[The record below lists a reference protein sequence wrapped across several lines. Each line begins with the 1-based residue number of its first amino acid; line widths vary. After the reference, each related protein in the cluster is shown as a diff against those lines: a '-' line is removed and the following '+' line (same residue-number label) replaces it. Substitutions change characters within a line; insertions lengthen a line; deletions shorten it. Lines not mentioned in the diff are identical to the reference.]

1 MIYNLLGN
9 TGLAVSKLSF
19 GASSLGGVFHTID
32 EQMAVEAVH
41 TALNLGINY
50 IDVAPAYGATRAE
63 TVLGRA
69 LRGIP
74 RNRFFLSTKVG
85 KSTAPGGYGTD
96 SFNYSDAA
104 IRRSLDESSARIGV
118 NYFDIVHLHD
128 IEYNHSEHTEWA
140 LEEGI
145 QTLQA
150 LKREGRI
157 GAVGMGMYPVELW
170 ERVIKEGVIEVGLTH
185 NIYCLNDNR
194 LLTLLPLA
202 NAKGIGLINA
212 SPFAAGL
219 LTNRGAP
226 GWHPATPAQRAIF
239 ANAALH
245 CSSKGSDIAKLA
257 IQFSTQNP
265 NITTTMFSSANPD
278 SVRLNVDWSSE
289 PIDENLLREVQ
300 EILAPVSNQHWK
312 Y

>member
-1 MIYNLLGN
+1 MKYNLLGN
-9 TGLAVSKLSF
+9 TDLAVSKLSF
-19 GASSLGGVFHTID
+19 GASSLGGVFHELD
-32 EQMAVEAVH
+32 ENKAIEAVH
-41 TALNLGINY
+41 TALELGINY
-50 IDVAPAYGATRAE
+50 IDVAPAYGATLAE

-74 RNRFFLSTKVG
+74 RNQYFLSTKVG
-85 KSTAPGGYGTD
+85 KNTVPGRYGND
-96 SFNYSDAA
+96 KFDYSDTA

-128 IEYNHSEHTEWA
+128 IEYNNRQHTEWA

-157 GAVGMGMYPVELW
+157 GSVGMGIYPVDLW
-170 ERVIKEGVIEVGLTH
+170 NRVIEDGVIDVGLTH

-194 LLTLLPLA
+194 LLTLLPMA
-202 NAKGIGLINA
+202 RAKGIGLINA

-226 GWHPATPAQRAIF
+226 DWHPATPSQRALF
-239 ANAALH
+239 AQAALH
-245 CSSKGSDIAKLA
+245 CANKGSDIAKLA
-257 IQFSTQNP
+257 MQFSTQNP
-265 NITTTMFSSANPD
+265 DITTTLFSSANPD
-278 SVRLNVDWSSE
+278 SVRRNVAWSSE
-289 PIDENLLREVQ
+289 PIDENLLWEVQ
-300 EILAPVSNQHWK
+300 EILKPVSNLHWN